1 MNALRGELRKLW
13 TVRTTWIITVF
24 GWCLVALVTAMA
36 LFTTLVSE
44 RFAGTDVEVAAAVEQ
59 LGSTA
64 IIVLIVALLAM
75 TTEFRHGTIG
85 RTLQIVPSRTRVLL
99 AKLGA
104 GCVYALA
111 YYATSLV
118 LVGIL
123 LGLAA
128 VVYGVSLSMG
138 ALTIAALWQA
148 PVALLLNA
156 VLGVAVGALL
166 RSQVAAITAVLLWF
180 FVAENIIVTLL
191 PAVGR
196 WLPFQ
201 ALNSLFVGEEAR
213 QAALDAGMSL
223 LAAPTALTVFLAY
236 VTAASI
242 AAITLLRTRD
252 V

>member
-1 MNALRGELRKLW
+1 VNALRGELRKLW
-13 TVRTTWIITVF
+13 TVRTTWIITAL
-24 GWCLVALVTAMA
+24 GWGLVALTTATA
-36 LFTTLVSE
+36 LFTTLITE
-44 RFAGTDVEVAAAVEQ
+44 RFGGTDAEVAAAVEQ

-104 GCVYALA
+104 GAAYALT
-111 YYATSLV
+111 YFVTSLAI
-118 LVGIL
+118 VGVL
-123 LGLAA
+123 LGLAS
-128 VVYGVSLSMG
+128 VVYGVSLSVG
-138 ALTIAALWQA
+138 TLTVAALWQA

-166 RSQVAAITAVLLWF
+166 RSQVVAITVALLWF
-180 FVAENIIVTLL
+180 FVAENIIATLL
-191 PAVGR
+191 PAAGR

-201 ALNSLFVGEEAR
+201 ALNSLFIGEEAR
-213 QAALDAGMSL
+213 QAALDAGVALLSTPAALSL
-223 LAAPTALTVFLAY
+223 FLAY
-236 VTAASI
+236 VAAASI
-242 AAITLLRTRD
+242 AAVTLMRTRD

>member
-13 TVRTTWIITVF
+13 TVRTTWVITAL
-24 GWCLVALVTAMA
+24 GWGMVALFTATE
-36 LFTTLVSE
+36 LFTTLLSE
-44 RFAGTDVEVAAAVEQ
+44 PFAGTDAEIAAAVEQ

-75 TTEFRHGTIG
+75 TTEFRYGTVG
-85 RTLQIVPSRTRVLL
+85 RTFQIVPSRTRVLL

-104 GCVYALA
+104 GIVYALA
-111 YYATSLV
+111 YYATSMV

-123 LGLAA
+123 LGLASL
-128 VVYGVSLSMG
+128 VQGVSLSVG

-148 PVALLLNA
+148 PVALALNA
-156 VLGVAVGALL
+156 VLGVSVGALL

-180 FVAENIIVTLL
+180 FVAENLIVTLR

-201 ALNSLFVGEEAR
+201 ALNSLFIGEEAR
-213 QAALDAGMSL
+213 QAAADAGMSL
-223 LAAPTALTVFLAY
+223 LAAPNALALFLAY
-236 VTAASI
+236 VAAVSI
-242 AAITLLRTRD
+242 AAVTLLRTQD
-252 V
+252 I

>member
-13 TVRTTWIITVF
+13 TVRATWVVTVL
-24 GWCLVALVTAMA
+24 GLGLVALLTATA
-36 LFTTLVSE
+36 VFTTLVGE
-44 RFAGTDVEVAAAVEQ
+44 RFAGTDAEVAAAVEQ

-99 AKLGA
+99 AKLEA
-104 GCVYALA
+104 GVVYALA
-111 YYATSLV
+111 YYAASLV
-118 LVGIL
+118 LVGAL

-128 VVYGVSLSMG
+128 LVYGVALSLG
-138 ALTIAALWQA
+138 PHTVAALWQA

-180 FVAENIIVTLL
+180 FVAENIIATLL
-191 PAVGR
+191 PAVGG

-201 ALNSLFVGEEAR
+201 ALNSLFIGEEAR
-213 QAALDAGMSL
+213 QEVAEAGMVLLTPLAALGM
-223 LAAPTALTVFLAY
+223 FLAY
-236 VTAASI
+236 VAVASVAA
-242 AAITLLRTRD
+242 ATLMRTQD